1 MMEDAG
7 SNQTL
12 GAASNDASLLYVCD
26 ALVALLDPFAE
37 VVLHDWA
44 TQTISHISGKL
55 SYRKVGD
62 PSFIDD
68 LDPHSG
74 QVPIFGPYRKTNPD
88 GQQIKSISVLIRNE
102 RGDPVS
108 LLCINVD
115 ISRFE
120 AAQAALSHF
129 ISVPQASQNNPLAD
143 DWLETL
149 NNFVARWRIEN
160 GLSDALLT
168 VENRHLLLSV
178 LHDRGVFDRPK
189 AVDAVAMAIK
199 VSRATIYN
207 DLKQVE
213 QPKG

>member
-1 MMEDAG
+1 MDDAG

-12 GAASNDASLLYVCD
+12 KAATNNASLLHVCE
-26 ALVALLDPFAE
+26 ALATLLDPFAE
-37 VVLHDWA
+37 VVLHDWT
-44 TQTISHISGKL
+44 TQTISHLSGKL

-68 LDPHSG
+68 VEPHSG
-74 QVPIFGPYRKTNPD
+74 QGPIFGPYRKTNPD
-88 GQQIKSISVLIRNE
+88 GRQIKSISVLIRDE

-129 ISVPQASQNNPLAD
+129 ISVPQATQKNPLAD

-149 NNFVARWRIEN
+149 NSFVAHWRIEN
-160 GLSDALLT
+160 GLPDAPLT
-168 VENRHLLLSV
+168 VDNRHKLLSV
-178 LHDRGVFDRPK
+178 LYGRGVFDRPK

-213 QPKG
+213 QPKR